1 MAFITPPPIT
11 RLEAHVAVIHFM
23 LHEHNQ
29 VHASEL
35 LIINRRMYRVTVT
48 EVAEEDMPAAARR
61 VAEEIT
67 DE

>member
-1 MAFITPPPIT
+1 M
-11 RLEAHVAVIHFM
+11 IHFM

-61 VAEEIT
+61 FAEEIT

>member
-1 MAFITPPPIT
+1 MAAITPPPIT
-11 RLEAHVAVIHFM
+11 RPEAHAAVIHFM

-61 VAEEIT
+61 FAEEIT

>member
-1 MAFITPPPIT
+1 M
-11 RLEAHVAVIHFM
+11 IHFM

-48 EVAEEDMPAAARR
+48 EVAPEDMPAAARR

>member
-1 MAFITPPPIT
+1 MAAITPPPIT
-11 RLEAHVAVIHFM
+11 RPEAHAAVIHFM

-48 EVAEEDMPAAARR
+48 EVAPEDMPAAARR